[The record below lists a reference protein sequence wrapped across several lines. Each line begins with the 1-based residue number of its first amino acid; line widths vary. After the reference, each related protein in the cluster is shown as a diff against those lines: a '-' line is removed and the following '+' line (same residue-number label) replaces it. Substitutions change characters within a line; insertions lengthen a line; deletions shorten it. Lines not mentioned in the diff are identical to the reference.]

1 MSLTR
6 RKEAPLDPF
15 KRALT
20 LATRS
25 IAADSTVEV
34 VFSSEPP
41 GLNGKTARLPEPSRI
56 PSKAEIAVIRGHADA
71 AAAQAA
77 ARSCR

>member
-1 MSLTR
+1 MPLSK

-25 IAADSTVEV
+25 IACDSTVEAACERICDRV
-34 VFSSEPP
+34 SAEVSSAKSVSRMALSAALAFS
-41 GLNGKTARLPEPSRI
+41 
-56 PSKAEIAVIRGHADA
+56 
-71 AAAQAA
+71 
-77 ARSCR
+77 